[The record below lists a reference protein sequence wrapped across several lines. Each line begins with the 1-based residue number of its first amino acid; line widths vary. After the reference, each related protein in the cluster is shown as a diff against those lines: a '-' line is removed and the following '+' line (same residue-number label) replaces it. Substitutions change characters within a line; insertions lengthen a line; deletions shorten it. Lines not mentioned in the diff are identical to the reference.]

1 MKTVLTPQTKRIFF
15 DHNKKENFTV
25 TRTPKYKNIFVE
37 GDKLS
42 IDGKQ
47 YLIVE
52 KGDNYSFFYKVLK
65 TQIRVINID
74 RFTEFLQTHVWDAE
88 SPFLFEG
95 LFDSIVKNV
104 TPVNN

>member
-1 MKTVLTPQTKRIFF
+1 MKIILKPQTKCIFF

-47 YLIVE
+47 YRIVE
-52 KGDNYSFFYKVLK
+52 KGYNYSFFYRVLK

-74 RFTEFLQTHVWDAE
+74 RFTKFLQTDVWDAE
-88 SPFLFEG
+88 SPYPFEG